1 MDFRAMFDVARELFP
16 AGADYANSE
25 YWAGLRSMTPT
36 TAPIFG
42 LARYRNL
49 VLDVGRGHI
58 GWTMSCGSA
67 KVVADLLAGR
77 DPGIDLD
84 GMLYP

>member
-1 MDFRAMFDVARELFP
+1 
-16 AGADYANSE
+16 
-25 YWAGLRSMTPT
+25 MTPT

-42 LARYRNL
+42 AARYRNL
-49 VLDVGRGHI
+49 MLKVGHGHI
-58 GWTMSCGSA
+58 GWTMACGSA

-84 GMLYP
+84 GMLYA